1 VARQNGTGAEPSSS
15 RRGTEPPR
23 QIELDDIALEISR
36 GDVEAGGAPMF
47 FSVAIAAQT
56 LGVSDDTVYELV
68 QRGALPC
75 LCIGRRRVIPRRAV
89 ELVVAHLL
97 ADFDPGGVADQLSA
111 LTK

>member
-1 VARQNGTGAEPSSS
+1 
-15 RRGTEPPR
+15 
-23 QIELDDIALEISR
+23 
-36 GDVEAGGAPMF
+36 MF

-89 ELVVAHLL
+89 ELVVEHLL